1 MNLTGIQLK
10 IILGGVVTND
20 GTLKFRVENV
30 STIVKE
36 KISHGTI
43 SFNRD
48 ISIGSNSIADIDTGF
63 KIDGDLSRY
72 CIIERFSGSWACA
85 TINKFVGDNGTL
97 MVTVLNPTKN
107 DVTETNTPFLY
118 DWIKFGY

>member
-1 MNLTGIQLK
+1 MNRTGIQLR

-20 GTLKFRVENV
+20 GTLKFVVTNM
-30 STIVKE
+30 TTTLKDNIT
-36 KISHGTI
+36 HGTI

-48 ISIGSNSIADIDTGF
+48 ITINSNGIVDIDTGF
-63 KIDGDLSRY
+63 KVNGDLSKY
-72 CIIERFSGSWACA
+72 CIIERFSGSWAFV

-107 DVTETNTPFLY
+107 DVTETNAPFIY